1 MFYLGGFI
9 IYKKFETKLKGLDNN
24 YKELFQR
31 NPSNPILTAK
41 NWPYP
46 ANTVFNPGA
55 TDFHGKVL
63 LLARVE
69 DRRGFSHLTKAISED
84 GIANWQIDEIPS
96 LESEPDKHPEELWG
110 IEDPRISR
118 LDEFGKWAI
127 TYTAYS
133 RGGPLVAMALTD
145 DFINFERLGAVMPP
159 EDKDAALFPRKING
173 KWALIH
179 RPIVT
184 DYIPGAHIWLSY
196 SDDLVH
202 WSNSHVLMYAR
213 QGGWWDGGKIG
224 LCTPPL
230 ETAEGWL
237 MLYHGVRQT
246 AAGAIYRLG
255 LALLDL
261 EDPLK
266 VLHRSDE
273 WIFGPTEAY
282 ERQGDVADVV
292 FSGGWVLDKKTGVL
306 KMYYGGADTCIA
318 LATAPI
324 SDILEYILRCPEPR
338 VTDIY

>member
-1 MFYLGGFI
+1 M
-9 IYKKFETKLKGLDNN
+9 
-24 YKELFQR
+24 
-31 NPSNPILTAK
+31 TA
-41 NWPYP
+41 NDWPYP
-46 ANTVFNPGA
+46 AHTVFNPGA
-55 TDFHGKVL
+55 TNFRGKVL

-84 GIANWQIDEIPS
+84 GVGNWQIDAVPTMK
-96 LESEPDKHPEELWG
+96 PDLDSHPEERWG
-110 IEDPRISR
+110 IEDPRISWLGE
-118 LDEFGKWAI
+118 LDKWAI

-145 DFINFERLGAVMPP
+145 DFVNFKRIGPVMPP
-159 EDKDAALFPRKING
+159 EDKDAALFPRRING

-184 DYIPGAHIWLSY
+184 NYVPGAHIWLSY

-202 WSNSHVLMYAR
+202 WSNGRVLLYAR
-213 QGGWWDGGKIG
+213 RGGWWDGGKIG
-224 LCTPPL
+224 LCAPPL

-237 MLYHGVRQT
+237 MIYHGVRHT

-266 VLHRSDE
+266 VLRRSDE
-273 WIFGPTEAY
+273 WVFGPATPY

-292 FSGGWVLDKKTGVL
+292 FTGGWVLDDTAGLL

-318 LATAPI
+318 LATASI
-324 SDILEYILRCPEPR
+324 SDLLEYLRKCPEPKDE
-338 VTDIY
+338 VNY